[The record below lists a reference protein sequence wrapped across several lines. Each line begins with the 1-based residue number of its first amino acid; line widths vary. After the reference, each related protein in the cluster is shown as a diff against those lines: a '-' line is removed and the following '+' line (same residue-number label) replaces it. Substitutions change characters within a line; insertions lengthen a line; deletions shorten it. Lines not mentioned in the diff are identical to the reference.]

1 MNANQLRASILQMA
15 IEGKLVT
22 QLDSEPA
29 VEQLGNA
36 PEDVPFE
43 IPDKWKWVQLNL
55 LAEYVQRGK
64 SPTYSDI
71 ESIPVIS
78 QKCNQWDGFHIEP
91 AKFIN
96 PDTLNK
102 YKKERFVQDN
112 DLLWNSTGLG
122 TIGRVALYKSELNP
136 YKIAV
141 VDSHVTIVRS
151 NQQLLNPLFLFYY
164 LSSATVQNSIEDLA
178 TGSTKQKELSLTTIK
193 AYLTPLPPLEEQKR
207 IVAKLEQLLPLVD
220 EYGKSYEKLEELNAE
235 FPDKLKA
242 SVLQNAIEGKLVPQY
257 SHEAPATELLEEINV
272 KMHSLISSS
281 DISLKKR
288 KNKND
293 SFDRLDTPY
302 ELPNGWVWCTLNDLA
317 FYKKGPFGSSLTKSM
332 FVPDGSDSY
341 KVYEQKN
348 AIKKNAE
355 LGTYFISKSKFE
367 SMKGFEVKPHDI
379 IVSCAGTIGETY
391 MLPQNIRPGII
402 NQALM
407 IIRLYNKDI
416 SDFFLLYFDF
426 VLKSLANTNSKG
438 TAIKNIPPF
447 NVLKQ
452 FYFPLPP
459 LEEQKRI
466 VAKVEELFALIDA
479 MKK

>member
-15 IEGKLVT
+15 IEGKLVP
-22 QLDSEPA
+22 QLDSEPS

-43 IPDKWKWVQLNL
+43 IPEKWKWVSIDSAIKIVRGGSPRPIKKFLTDSANGINWIKIGDADKGKSLINSTKERIVPEGVNKSRFVKKGSLLLTNSMSFGYPYILNIDGCIHDGWLALFDFEQYLFRDYLFYVLLSPYMRSSFVNKAVGTGVKNLNIDRVRSLFIPLPSLEEQKRIVAKLEQLLPLVDEYGKAYEKLEELNAEFPDKLKASVLQSAIKGQLVPQLDSEPAVEQIGKVPEDVPFEIPEKWKWLQLNL

-96 PDTLNK
+96 PDTLSK

-141 VDSHVTIVRS
+141 VDSHVTIVRP
-151 NQQLLNPLFLFYY
+151 NQQLLNPLFLYYY

-178 TGSTKQKELSLTTIK
+178 TGSTKQKELGLTTIK
-193 AYLTPLPPLEEQKR
+193 AYLT
-207 IVAKLEQLLPLVD
+207 
-220 EYGKSYEKLEELNAE
+220 
-235 FPDKLKA
+235 
-242 SVLQNAIEGKLVPQY
+242 
-257 SHEAPATELLEEINV
+257 
-272 KMHSLISSS
+272 
-281 DISLKKR
+281 
-288 KNKND
+288 
-293 SFDRLDTPY
+293 
-302 ELPNGWVWCTLNDLA
+302 
-317 FYKKGPFGSSLTKSM
+317 
-332 FVPDGSDSY
+332 
-341 KVYEQKN
+341 
-348 AIKKNAE
+348 
-355 LGTYFISKSKFE
+355 
-367 SMKGFEVKPHDI
+367 
-379 IVSCAGTIGETY
+379 
-391 MLPQNIRPGII
+391 
-402 NQALM
+402 
-407 IIRLYNKDI
+407 
-416 SDFFLLYFDF
+416 
-426 VLKSLANTNSKG
+426 
-438 TAIKNIPPF
+438 
-447 NVLKQ
+447 
-452 FYFPLPP
+452 PLPP

>member
-15 IEGKLVT
+15 IDGKLVP

-43 IPDKWKWVQLNL
+43 IPEKWKWVGFDHLLNIISGTSYKKHCITNSINDIRIIRGGNLRNNTISLLSDDIFVSQDLFDETKIVKNTDIVIVASTGSSTVIGRTAVYQGDELFQIGAFLRILRPKNTEYFDYLKFVFFSNYFSEYIRKKAKGTSINNLQKGYFTSFLIPLPPLEEQKRIVAKLEQLLPLVDEYGKAYEKLEELNAEFPDKLKASVLQSAIKGQLVPQLDSEPAVEQIGKAPEDVPFNIPEKWKWLQLNL

-96 PDTLNK
+96 PDTLSK

-141 VDSHVTIVRS
+141 VDSHVTIVRP
-151 NQQLLNPLFLFYY
+151 NQQLLNPLFLYYY

-178 TGSTKQKELSLTTIK
+178 TGSTKQKELGLTTIK
-193 AYLTPLPPLEEQKR
+193 AYLT
-207 IVAKLEQLLPLVD
+207 
-220 EYGKSYEKLEELNAE
+220 
-235 FPDKLKA
+235 
-242 SVLQNAIEGKLVPQY
+242 
-257 SHEAPATELLEEINV
+257 
-272 KMHSLISSS
+272 
-281 DISLKKR
+281 
-288 KNKND
+288 
-293 SFDRLDTPY
+293 
-302 ELPNGWVWCTLNDLA
+302 
-317 FYKKGPFGSSLTKSM
+317 
-332 FVPDGSDSY
+332 
-341 KVYEQKN
+341 
-348 AIKKNAE
+348 
-355 LGTYFISKSKFE
+355 
-367 SMKGFEVKPHDI
+367 
-379 IVSCAGTIGETY
+379 
-391 MLPQNIRPGII
+391 
-402 NQALM
+402 
-407 IIRLYNKDI
+407 
-416 SDFFLLYFDF
+416 
-426 VLKSLANTNSKG
+426 
-438 TAIKNIPPF
+438 
-447 NVLKQ
+447 
-452 FYFPLPP
+452 PLPP